1 MSTISHRTLQRPIAA
16 LILASFLPVASAGC
30 FGHFETVRK
39 VYSFNQ
45 GVHSDKWVRWAVFV
59 GLVLVPVYGSAAL
72 FDMIF
77 ANSVEFW
84 SGKNP
89 MAMLPGTTRTVAG
102 ADGERARMTLRP
114 DGAID
119 VLFEGRTGPAER
131 LVLVREGAT
140 LAAYDADGALV
151 ARVGDGPDGAPRLL
165 AAGAALAAVR

>member
-1 MSTISHRTLQRPIAA
+1 MIAHRRLLRPGAAA
-16 LILASFLPVASAGC
+16 LLAIFLPVVTTGC
-30 FGHFETVRK
+30 FGRFETVHK

-45 GVHSDKWVRWAVFV
+45 GVHPDKWVRWAVFL
-59 GLVLVPVYGSAAL
+59 GLMIMPVYGSAAI

-77 ANSVEFW
+77 ANTVEFW

-89 MAMLPGTTRTVAG
+89 MAMVPGSTRTVAG

-119 VLFEGRTGPAER
+119 VLFEGRTGPERR

-140 LAAYDADGALV
+140 LAAYDADGDLV

-165 AAGAALAAVR
+165 AAGAALADTR